1 MSKRSQSQ
9 SISQSLIGP
18 SVSIKEGAFT
28 AIRYS
33 HSMNGNVTQFYL
45 GSPHSGKLENKSSKV
60 SVEDIHNTK
69 TFCKATGHII
79 LVHGI
84 TACNMCHKPS
94 VAKHTFYPSM
104 IYDLETTEKLG
115 GIGVVVHLGR
125 NTQDMKISRDE
136 AIKNMANNIEGILD
150 NTEETAPN
158 TKLIIETG
166 AGDSKGNQICTKLEE
181 FATLWNLI
189 PQIYHA
195 RLGICVDTA
204 HIFSAGY
211 NISTVDGVKSFLDNF
226 DKLFN
231 IKNLTCFHINDSK
244 VQCNSQVDRHEGI
257 GRGYIFDKTKG
268 GSLDAL
274 YEIHKFAT
282 RHQIPMALETH
293 KAGFPDVPED
303 AGQYAQEVALF
314 RKWDKSSSIPKKFT
328 LIEMDITDLK
338 SKFTDYLAS
347 KDIEYHATH
356 KKESGIPSDIKAV
369 NEKNNLIVNIFNQ
382 LRIRYQAKE
391 DHIRGSSYQRVVYQL
406 KNYPD
411 EIIEG
416 KQVREL
422 KGIGPKIVE
431 KIDEILATKT
441 LQLLNNLNE
450 GLPEGTGFNEPSSSD
465 NISLVHGFGPKII
478 ENLRK
483 LNIKTVT
490 DLRKA
495 FEEKTIK
502 LNDTQI
508 IGLKYHADL
517 QERIPREEAKQIY
530 DLVKQYLHFK
540 SLIVHL
546 AGSYPSGKSTSKD
559 IDILITSSEF
569 KTKDDLKNDK
579 TLQEI
584 VKLLSEKG
592 LIKHTLSVG
601 STKFLGLVK
610 IGDVMR
616 HMDIRLVP
624 ESVYP
629 FAYFHYTS
637 GGQFNKIVRDDA
649 KSKGFKL
656 SEWGVEVVDEKKAGI
671 SKSDFVKKVKNI
683 KTDKDIFEA
692 IGLKYV
698 PMENR
703 R

>member
-1 MSKRSQSQ
+1 MSK
-9 SISQSLIGP
+9 QSLIGP

-60 SVEDIHNTK
+60 SVEDIQNTK

-94 VAKHTFYPSM
+94 VAKHTFYRSM

-115 GIGVVVHLGR
+115 GIGVVIHLGR

-166 AGDSKGNQICTKLEE
+166 AGDSKGNQICTTLEE
-181 FATLWNLI
+181 FATLWNMI

-211 NISTVDGVKSFLDNF
+211 NINTVDGVKSFLDTF
-226 DKLFN
+226 DKLLDF
-231 IKNLTCFHINDSK
+231 KNLTCFHINDSK
-244 VQCNSQVDRHEGI
+244 VKCNSQVDRHEGI
-257 GRGYIFDKTKG
+257 GQGYIFDKTKE
-268 GSLDAL
+268 GSLEAL

-303 AGQYAQEVALF
+303 AGKYAQEVALF
-314 RKWDKSSSIPKKFT
+314 RKWDKSSSIPKKIK
-328 LIEMDITDLK
+328 LVEMDISHLK
-338 SKFTDYLAS
+338 SKFREYLAS
-347 KDIEYHATH
+347 KDIEYQTTH

-369 NEKNNLIVNIFNQ
+369 NENNNLIVNIFNQ

-416 KQVREL
+416 KQVRDL

-441 LQLLNNLNE
+441 LKLLNNLNE
-450 GLPEGTGFNEPSSSD
+450 GLPEGTGFNEMSSRD

-478 ENLRK
+478 EKLHK
-483 LNIKTVT
+483 LNIKTIS

-495 FEEKTIK
+495 YNEKTIN

-508 IGLKYHADL
+508 IGLQCHADL

-530 DLVKQYLHFK
+530 DKVKQYVSPKYKPSFK
-540 SLIVHL
+540 SLKVHL

-559 IDILITSSEF
+559 IDILITSSDL

-579 TLQEI
+579 TLLGI
-584 VKLLSEKG
+584 VELLSEKG

-637 GGQFNKIVRDDA
+637 GGQFNKIIREDA
-649 KSKGFKL
+649 KSKGYKL

-671 SKSDFVKKVKNI
+671 SKADFVKKVKDI
-683 KTDKDIFEA
+683 KTDKDIFEVM
-692 IGLKYV
+692 GLDYV